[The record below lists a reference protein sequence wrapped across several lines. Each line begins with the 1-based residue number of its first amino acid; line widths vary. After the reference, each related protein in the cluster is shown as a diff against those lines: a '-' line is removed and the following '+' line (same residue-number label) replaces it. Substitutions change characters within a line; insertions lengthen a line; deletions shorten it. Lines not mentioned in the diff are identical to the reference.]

1 MIMKYYAYNIYI
13 YIMTADQVL
22 YSQGENLHDIHK
34 FYVSVPL
41 ACLISAPE
49 AMKRRVQM
57 GEVVG
62 LV

>member
-1 MIMKYYAYNIYI
+1 
-13 YIMTADQVL
+13 MTADQVL

-62 LV
+62 IV